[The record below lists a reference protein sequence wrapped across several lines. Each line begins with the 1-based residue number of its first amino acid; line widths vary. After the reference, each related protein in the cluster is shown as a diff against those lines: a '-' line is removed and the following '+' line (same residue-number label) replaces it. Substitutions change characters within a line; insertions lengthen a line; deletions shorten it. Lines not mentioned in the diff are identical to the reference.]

1 MLCYIL
7 SLVEHVFDL
16 NVLYINLSLFC
27 LPWQSATLPFPTP
40 GYVESSLFQQLQP
53 QTHHTLSAENL
64 QRPISNQ
71 LPPYHA
77 DLSAVHRNESS
88 SSSERGQVGK
98 DNDSEE
104 DHEVTS
110 PSRKMEKP
118 ITSPRPSLDHKK
130 KEILHQSSNSS
141 VSYENESVIQEMRA
155 AGYAQGETNQR
166 KIPVPQPRSRPEYEQ
181 NQSFQPDSSS
191 NLASLTQEKDVVESK
206 LPVEFESPRSQSPAD
221 YENTTM
227 APLPT
232 YEEAV
237 SGDMEDMPLEA
248 EFFNMDD
255 LEAPP
260 APPRSDSQN
269 AILIDTVEKVD
280 VQPVELA
287 PESEEVKIL
296 TDLC

>member
-1 MLCYIL
+1 
-7 SLVEHVFDL
+7 
-16 NVLYINLSLFC
+16 
-27 LPWQSATLPFPTP
+27 
-40 GYVESSLFQQLQP
+40 
-53 QTHHTLSAENL
+53 
-64 QRPISNQ
+64 
-71 LPPYHA
+71 
-77 DLSAVHRNESS
+77 
-88 SSSERGQVGK
+88 
-98 DNDSEE
+98 
-104 DHEVTS
+104 
-110 PSRKMEKP
+110 MEKP

-155 AGYAQGETNQR
+155 AGYAQGETSQR

-287 PESEEVKIL
+287 PESEEVKII
-296 TDLC
+296 TDLY